1 MFEPIIKTD
10 ISMLPKSIE
19 TNLDELEPFITKKVE
34 EAKSLVVNADSIE
47 ECERAEADAALL
59 NKLSK
64 RVSEFRLTWTKQW
77 QSPFEVVIAKCKDY
91 EKKLKDASED
101 LRSKAKVGRDKVR
114 EAKKESLRLLWEEQI
129 QSMFSGLR
137 YPHFKSFFEKM
148 TDEKTTGCWTNRGKT
163 IEKCAEEMNAE
174 LSRCVEALK
183 NIKSWLKKDDLD
195 IQKVAE
201 DALGENFDVN
211 EAIIAVNKYKA
222 QQEAIERAR
231 KEAAEREAARQARLS
246 ASVPADAPA
255 KPVEAPRVLVQDE
268 PTEKVETYRLA
279 ITGTRTNLF
288 ALRKFGEEH
297 GITFKNLDK

>member
-64 RVSEFRLTWTKQW
+64 RVSEFRLTWTKEW

-114 EAKKESLRLLWEEQI
+114 EAKKEALRKMWEEQI
-129 QSMFSGLR
+129 EKTFSGLR
-137 YPHFKSFFEKM
+137 FSHFNSFFEKM
-148 TDEKTTGCWTNRGKT
+148 TNERTTGCWTNRGKSLD
-163 IEKCAEEMNAE
+163 KCAEEMGIE
-174 LSRCVEALK
+174 ISRCFEALK
-183 NIKSWLKKDDLD
+183 TIRAFHEKEDLD
-195 IQKVAE
+195 IQRVAE
-201 DALGENFDVN
+201 DAFGENCDVQ
-211 EAIIAVNKYKA
+211 EAIVAVNQYKA
-222 QQEAIERAR
+222 QQARIEEAR
-231 KEAAEREAARQARLS
+231 KQAAEREAVRQARLS
-246 ASVPADAPA
+246 VSVPADAPA
-255 KPVEAPRVLVQDE
+255 KPVEAPSVLVQDA